1 VRYYELLFEA
11 AYDSMITSML
21 SKYPDFIDAINWAK
35 QSNSLA
41 KRQDR
46 VVWYLRQVRGI
57 IEAEDI
63 QNKLDVIEK
72 LQQTLDH
79 YLLQEIPKINSYI
92 FSNDKNID
100 VTFNELKAL
109 ENEFRKRQQK
119 NRPVPIKKGDYKLIE
134 YPDGSNWW
142 FVNRA
147 YCKDEGRSGHH
158 CGNVD
163 GQTNKSQRILSY
175 RDRYNSVLLTFILH
189 KNGKLG
195 EMKAKYNRKPESKYH
210 KVIIDL
216 LLNDI
221 VKGIQGGG
229 YLPTQNFSLSDLQPN
244 EIDKLYKLKP
254 KIVLDFIKNN
264 PISILKVPEELADI
278 LSKNR
283 RIDTLSKEFLT
294 LRKNPSTKNWTN
306 LLVRLD
312 KNRGLD
318 GLDFDDLYRLWHMS
332 PVEAKKRTLQ
342 ILVDNIIYAN
352 YEMEDTDNTGYSEYD
367 WPTEFRVPKI
377 AKNVFIKQFDNDNS
391 GSRSRSRD
399 MWPYVFYII
408 QLALPNINNDQKEQN
423 EFFKYLRFFNSENFS
438 LLEVKQEFKN
448 LFEKNPNLKKS
459 NFIVNF
465 IMETSGIF
473 STAELEEITGI
484 SDINKIIKNI
494 SVEQYLDLLKRMKGI
509 HFGSKIDDIF
519 KTENFAKAVSLL
531 SPKELRATGLLNAD
545 DGFEHLVYIC
555 LNSDTETAKKI
566 LQLVKNS
573 IKLYDWDSF
582 TSNILIDISEKE
594 LKDENFCKML
604 MNFDSNLY
612 KYIPHKNRTKEM
624 TLSHIDAASRQ
635 RLNYVE
641 IGLIPDELFKDKDVI
656 KALKKVGFKD
666 DELDDY
672 IW

>member
-1 VRYYELLFEA
+1 MRYYELLFEA

-35 QSNSLA
+35 QTNSLA

-100 VTFNELKAL
+100 VTLNELKAL
-109 ENEFRKRQQK
+109 EKEFRNTQQK
-119 NRPVPIKKGDYKLIE
+119 NSPVPIKRGDYKLIE

-163 GQTNKSQRILSY
+163 GQTYKSQRILSY

-221 VKGIQGGG
+221 VKGIAGGG

-254 KIVLDFIKNN
+254 KIVLDFIKND
-264 PISILKVPEELADI
+264 PISILKVPEELADNI

-312 KNRGLD
+312 INRGLY
-318 GLDFDDLYRLWHMS
+318 GLEFENLYRLWYMA
-332 PVEAKKRTLQ
+332 PIEAKKRTLQ
-342 ILVDNIIYAN
+342 ILVDNIVFTN
-352 YEMEDTDNTGYSEYD
+352 YEMDADEDNFTGYSEYD
-367 WPTEFRVPKI
+367 WPVEFRVPKV
-377 AKNVFIKQFDNDNS
+377 AKDVFIQEFS
-391 GSRSRSRD
+391 GSLTND
-399 MWPYVFYII
+399 IYPYVLYII

-423 EFFKYLRFFNSENFS
+423 EFLTYLKFFDNENF
-438 LLEVKQEFKN
+438 LDPEVKQEFKN

-459 NFIVNF
+459 NFIANF
-465 IMETSGIF
+465 IMETSNMF
-473 STAELEEITGI
+473 SIADLEEITGI
-484 SDINKIIKNI
+484 YDINKIMKNVP
-494 SVEQYLDLLKRMKGI
+494 VEQYLDFLKNRKKDI
-509 HFGSKIDDIF
+509 SFGSKIDDIF
-519 KTENFAKAVSLL
+519 KTDNFAKAISLL
-531 SPKELRATGLLNAD
+531 SPKELKATGLSND
-545 DGFEHLVYIC
+545 DEGVDLLVYIC
-555 LNSDTETAKKI
+555 LNSDTKTTKKI
-566 LQLVKNS
+566 LQLVKS
-573 IKLYDWDSF
+573 SVDDEYDWNMF
-582 TSNILIDISEKE
+582 TSRVLTNMSKE
-594 LKDENFCKML
+594 LKDENFYKML
-604 MNFDSNLY
+604 MEFDCNLY
-612 KYIPHKNRTKEM
+612 IYIPQNTRTKEM
-624 TLSHIDAASRQ
+624 TLLHIDAANRQ
-635 RLNYVE
+635 KDDVAVE
-641 IGLIPDELFKDKDVI
+641 LIPNGLLKDKDII
-656 KALKKVGFKD
+656 KALKKAGYRDF
-666 DELDDY
+666 LDDY
-672 IW
+672 T